1 MSGAPGFLNMKR
13 TVVTF
18 LLAVVFAAVL
28 LGAAGCAEPEN
39 ASVRPWNSPEGF
51 EGGAL
56 GGMNYQHQ

>member
-1 MSGAPGFLNMKR
+1 MKK
-13 TVVTF
+13 TVAKF
-18 LLAVVFAAVL
+18 LLVVAFGAVL
-28 LGAAGCAEPEN
+28 LGSAGCAEPDN